1 MARSHSKR
9 SSSSAT
15 PASQGYR
22 MPAEWEPHAA
32 TWLAWPHYHG
42 DWPGKFEPIPWVYAE
57 IIRNLASHERVELVV
72 NNASAARQ
80 ARKILERADALS
92 ENICFHHWPT
102 NRVWLRDSGCIFLK
116 RGAGALA
123 RESSGAS
130 TLHPGSPHS
139 GHEFT
144 RALEQQKREGYELPH
159 AGERDHKAGASSD
172 DIVAL
177 KFRFNAWAKYSNWR
191 FDDKIGSL
199 MIRAATGKEVKTPTL
214 PSKKRRTRVGHPQS
228 LPYEIHPTSRGNR
241 IVLEGGSIDVNGAGT
256 ILTTEECLLSK
267 EQERNP
273 HMSRVHYEKAF
284 SDYLGAPHTIWL
296 GRGIFG
302 DDTHGHVDDLSRFV
316 AKDTVVTMVEPNAK
330 DVNHAPLRANLRRLQ
345 AARNQDGRQ
354 LNIVELP
361 MPQPVVF
368 EGRRLPASYANFYIA
383 NGVVLA
389 PVFNRPNDRIALN
402 TLAQLFPSREIVPI
416 YSGDF
421 IWGLGAMHC
430 MTQQQPTGN

>member
-1 MARSHSKR
+1 
-9 SSSSAT
+9 
-15 PASQGYR
+15 

-57 IIRNLASHERVELVV
+57 IIRNLAKHERVELIV
-72 NNASAARQ
+72 NNAAAARE
-80 ARKILERADALS
+80 ARKVLERADALS
-92 ENICFHHWPT
+92 PNVHFHSWPT
-102 NRVWLRDSGCIFLK
+102 NRVWLRDSGCIFSK
-116 RGAGALA
+116 PTHV
-123 RESSGAS
+123 ESHVETAAIGRSIG
-130 TLHPGSPHS
+130 LQV
-139 GHEFT
+139 
-144 RALEQQKREGYELPH
+144 RQQL
-159 AGERDHKAGASSD
+159 
-172 DIVAL
+172 AL

-191 FDDKIGSL
+191 LDDKSGSR
-199 MIRAATGKEVKTPTL
+199 MAKAAHAHEV
-214 PSKKRRTRVGHPQS
+214 HPES
-228 LPYEIHPTSRGNR
+228 LNTR

-273 HMSRVHYEKAF
+273 HMARVHYEKAF
-284 SDYLGAPHTIWL
+284 ADYLGAPHTIWL

-302 DDTHGHVDDLSRFV
+302 DDTHGHVDDLTRFV
-316 AKDTVVTMVEPNAK
+316 RKDTVVTMVEHHSK
-330 DVNHAPLRANLRRLQ
+330 DVNHEPLRANLRRLQ
-345 AARNQDGRQ
+345 SARDQDGKQ
-354 LNIVELP
+354 LTVVELP

-389 PVFNRPNDRIALN
+389 PVFNRPNDRTALN
-402 TLAQLFPSREIVPI
+402 TLAELFPTREIIPI

-430 MTQQQPTGN
+430 MTQQQPA